1 MPTSTNIIQLKHRP
15 RVSSVVVRH
24 VRPSVLTKCKVTVP
38 VPPGKSAYI
47 MVGNQ
52 WETTIVPR
60 APTPLGELE
69 SAAVKVLTVI
79 IDQANLNQRQV
90 LTVTDLPTPTDTIS
104 DLSR

>member
-1 MPTSTNIIQLKHRP
+1 MPTSINAIQLKHRP

-24 VRPSVLTKCKVTVP
+24 VRPSVLTKCKVT